1 MTQPRPTPIQP
12 DGILDGLKWGC
23 IFRGA
28 VLDIALTWLVSIP
41 LTLLLIGP
49 GVLSKD
55 DATFEDALRQALS
68 SPEGLLWSAVLGLAA
83 TIIGAYYGARRAGT
97 LHVSHG
103 GWVAAVSVILGLPF
117 YLLSTAESAS
127 AYPMWYEA
135 VGLAAMVPAGM
146 LGGYLASRGRG
157 VNGPADR

>member
-1 MTQPRPTPIQP
+1 MTQPRPTPIHP

-68 SPEGLLWSAVLGLAA
+68 SPEGLHWSAVLGLAA

-97 LHVSHG
+97 LHVRHG
-103 GWVAAVSVILGLPF
+103 GWVAVVSMVLGLAF
-117 YLLSTAESAS
+117 QLVSTAGSSS
-127 AYPMWYEA
+127 AYPFWYEA

-146 LGGYLASRGRG
+146 LGGFLASSVRES
-157 VNGPADR
+157 AA